1 MNKVSGYIKSH
12 RALLYLTTIVIC
24 LFMLGIYYFVI
35 RPYERTNNA
44 YVGANYATIATQ
56 VPGPITKIHVT
67 NNQFVKAG
75 DLLFEIDARPFQ
87 IAVNKAQA
95 NLELTGKE
103 VREVAASVDQA
114 AATAQ
119 KAKANLANQ
128 QINTERVVKLADQG
142 VLPAEDKDDATTKLE
157 AAQDTYNEALAA
169 LAQARINLGKLGDQN
184 EEVRYAIAELE
195 RAQLELSYTKI
206 SAPIDGQISNCVLY
220 LGQYMEVG
228 TEQFAIIAD
237 NEFWVDANY
246 NETQLSHMQ
255 IGQAASIA
263 VDMYPGKEFIGEI
276 ISISGASGTVF
287 SLLPPQNAT
296 GNWVKVTQRVPV
308 RIIVKNIDPK
318 YPLRL
323 GTSANVRVRILP

>member
-1 MNKVSGYIKSH
+1 MNKVSAYIKDH
-12 RALLYLTTIVIC
+12 RAISHISAIVIC
-24 LFMLGIYYFVI
+24 LCLIGIYYFII

-67 NNQFVKAG
+67 NNQFVQAG
-75 DLLFEIDARPFQ
+75 DLLFELDERPFQ

-103 VREVAASVDQA
+103 VREVAASVEQA
-114 AATAQ
+114 AAAAQ

-128 QINTERVVKLADQG
+128 KINTERVVKLAEQG

-157 AAQDTYNEALAA
+157 AVQDTYNEALAA

-195 RAQLELSYTKI
+195 RAKLDLAYTKI
-206 SAPIDGQISNCVLY
+206 YAPISGQVSNSVLY
-220 LGQYMEVG
+220 IGQYMEVG
-228 TEQFAIIAD
+228 TEQFAIISD

-246 NETQLSHMQ
+246 NETQLNYMR
-255 IGQAASIA
+255 IGQAAEISI
-263 VDMYPGKEFIGEI
+263 DMYPGKEFIGEI

-308 RIIVKNIDPK
+308 RVLIKNLDPK

-323 GTSANVRVRILP
+323 GTSAKVRVRVLP

>member
-1 MNKVSGYIKSH
+1 MNKVSACIKNHRVLSYISI
-12 RALLYLTTIVIC
+12 IVLC
-24 LFMLGIYYFVI
+24 LCIVGIYYLII

-56 VPGPITKIHVT
+56 VPGPITKIYVT

-75 DLLFEIDARPFQ
+75 DLLFELDERPFQ

-103 VREVAASVDQA
+103 VREVAASVEQA
-114 AATAQ
+114 AASAKKAQ
-119 KAKANLANQ
+119 ANLANQ
-128 QINTERVVKLADQG
+128 KINTARVVRLAEQG
-142 VLPAEDKDDATTKLE
+142 VVPAEDKDDATTKLE

-195 RAQLELSYTKI
+195 RAKLDLAYTKI
-206 SAPIDGQISNCVLY
+206 YAPISGQISNNVLY
-220 LGQYMEVG
+220 IGQYMEVG

-237 NEFWVDANY
+237 KEFWVDANY
-246 NETQLSHMQ
+246 NETQLNHMR
-255 IGQAASIA
+255 IGQAAAVSI
-263 VDMYPGKEFIGEI
+263 DMYPGKEFIGEI

-308 RIIVKNIDPK
+308 RVLIKNLDPK
-318 YPLRL
+318 YPLRI
-323 GTSANVRVRILP
+323 GTSAKVRVRVLP

>member
-1 MNKVSGYIKSH
+1 MNKLSAYIKDH
-12 RALLYLTTIVIC
+12 RVLSYFSALVLC
-24 LFMLGIYYFVI
+24 LSLAGIYYFI
-35 RPYERTNNA
+35 LRPYERTDNA

-56 VPGPITKIHVT
+56 VPGPITKIYID
-67 NNQFVKAG
+67 NNQYVKAG
-75 DLLFEIDARPFQ
+75 DLLFEVDERPFK

-103 VREVAASVDQA
+103 VREVAASVEQA
-114 AATAQ
+114 AAAAQ

-128 QINTERVVKLADQG
+128 KINTERVVKLADQG

-206 SAPIDGQISNCVLY
+206 YAPINGQVSNCILY
-220 LGQYMEVG
+220 TGQYMEVG
-228 TEQFAIIAD
+228 TEQFAIISN

-246 NETQLSHMQ
+246 NETQLNHMQ
-255 IGQAASIA
+255 VGQAASIA
-263 VDMYPGKEFIGEI
+263 IDMYPGKEFIGEI

-308 RIIVKNIDPK
+308 RILIKNLDNK
-318 YPLRL
+318 YPLRI
-323 GTSANVRVRILP
+323 GTSANVRVRVLP